1 MGGDGGR
8 SSDRAVLLNCAVC
21 SDLFSFSFYPPLFT
35 SAASTHART
44 RDKGHIHVQYAAI
57 KGIIERF
64 LVPEHFTMC
73 YHVFFID

>member
-57 KGIIERF
+57 KRINERF

-73 YHVFFID
+73 YHVFFY